1 MLPLP
6 LYFSAEF
13 NLLNAPQLLRGLQ
26 QAALRENAAVE
37 AELKSLELSL
47 REEAPPPDNDLAAL
61 PAYHLPPSCPEVFTT
76 ELANHNFNLCLK
88 RIETAAGN
96 GPSAMARVNPA
107 QLHPNCH
114 PQAGEQ
120 QYETL
125 VRKLLA
131 LAQIADQH
139 QVCLVLSLPSESRL
153 ELWLR
158 LLQHLL
164 AEPSLNHCVGIELS
178 AQSSRLLPT
187 LGYLERL
194 SRDHQRRVPIRLFQ
208 RAAMPWQLR
217 FDGGAG
223 RLTCAASVRLNLTAA
238 CAFLES
244 GNGARLRPQLVVS
257 DADLSGLLHQ
267 LHREHGWPVSLLAD
281 PAGESPLPLLSGA
294 PDPGLLAGARLVQER
309 SAQLLAELREHP
321 PRAVPIINGLPQS
334 AAGAVDIPDPGALE
348 LVFGSLLETTESQA
362 REAFAGCSEAQEE
375 WRHCALE
382 ERRRPLATFSTLLG
396 KHQLEIAIICALQTG
411 KPVRDGLLEIQ
422 EARMLIERHLQLAED
437 VLKPQSVQGLPVEQ
451 CRQETVPLGV
461 LVALIPWSQPILQFC
476 AMSSAALLTGNA
488 LVVKPAEN
496 ASLVSSRL
504 FSLLLRAGIPPSLI
518 ALLTGSLEVTAPHLF
533 DDYRLDGVLFCGNP
547 SVALAIQQ
555 RLAGRLGAPMLPF
568 LTDTGGR
575 HIALMDD
582 DQSINELLPR
592 LLHSAFAHNGQHS
605 ASLRV
610 LYVEESIA
618 EQVELCLQRAIVHL
632 RVGAAAQRATDLGPL
647 VNREQMTRIHLHI
660 EHFRAQGR
668 LLAQPPLGEEL
679 EESYHVP
686 PALVRLYSLDE
697 LQEQIDGPVLHL
709 IRFNRQAVGRC
720 IDEINRCGFGV
731 ALTLFS
737 NDPALQQQVTRD
749 ARVGELNLNP
759 MGLHP
764 HLPCCPGSGLGLSGS
779 APRPGSADYLEALI
793 RRQRICQGPTI
804 S

>member
-13 NLLNAPQLLRGLQ
+13 NLLSAPQLLRGLQ
-26 QAALRENAAVE
+26 QAALRENAVVE
-37 AELKSLELSL
+37 AELKALELHL
-47 REEAPPPDNDLAAL
+47 REEAPPPDEGLAAL
-61 PAYHLPPSCPEVFTT
+61 PCYPLPPPCPEVFTT

-88 RIETAAGN
+88 RIETAAQDGHW
-96 GPSAMARVNPA
+96 ATALVNPA
-107 QLHPNCH
+107 QLQPNCH

-139 QVCLVLSLPSESRL
+139 QVCLLLSLPSESRL

-158 LLQHLL
+158 LLQQLL

-208 RAAMPWQLR
+208 LSATPWQLR
-217 FDGGAG
+217 FDGGAS
-223 RLTCAASVRLNLTAA
+223 RLTEPDSIRLNLTAA

-244 GNGARLRPQLVVS
+244 GNTARLRPQLVIS
-257 DADLSGLLHQ
+257 DPDLSGLLHQ
-267 LHREHGWPVSLLAD
+267 LHREHGWPVSLLAA

-321 PRAVPIINGLPQS
+321 PKAVPIINGLPR
-334 AAGAVDIPDPGALE
+334 ATAETEDIPEPGALHT
-348 LVFGSLLETTESQA
+348 VFGSLLETSENQA
-362 REAFAGCSEAQEE
+362 REAFASCTEAQEE
-375 WRHCALE
+375 WRLRPLE
-382 ERRRPLATFSTLLG
+382 ARRTPLATFCTLLG
-396 KHQLEIAIICALQTG
+396 RHQLEIALICALQTG
-411 KPVRDGLLEIQ
+411 KPVRDALLEVQ
-422 EARMLIERHLQLAED
+422 AARALLDQHLQLAGE
-437 VLKPQSVQGLPVEQ
+437 VLKPQAVPGLPAQ
-451 CRQETVPLGV
+451 HCREEAVPLGT

-488 LVVKPAEN
+488 LVIKPAEN
-496 ASLVSSRL
+496 ASLVSSSL
-504 FSLLLRAGIPPSLI
+504 FSLLLRAGTPPALI
-518 ALLTGSLEVTAPHLF
+518 ALLTGSLEVTAQYLF

-547 SVALAIQQ
+547 SVAVSIQQ
-555 RLAGRLGAPMLPF
+555 RLAGRVGAPMLPF

-592 LLHSAFAHNGQHS
+592 LLRGAFAHNGQHS

-618 EQVELCLQRAIVHL
+618 EQVELCLQRAIIHL
-632 RVGAAAQRATDLGPL
+632 RVGAPEQRATDLGPL
-647 VNREQMTRIHLHI
+647 NNREQMARMHLHI

-668 LLAQPPLGEEL
+668 LLAQPPLDPQL

-686 PALVRLYSLDE
+686 PTLVRLYSLDE

-737 NDPALQQQVTRD
+737 ADPVLQQQVTRD
-749 ARVGELNLNP
+749 VRANELNLNP
-759 MGLHP
+759 LDLHP

-779 APRPGSADYLEALI
+779 APRPGSDAYLRALI
-793 RRQRICQGPTI
+793 RRQRVFQGLPI